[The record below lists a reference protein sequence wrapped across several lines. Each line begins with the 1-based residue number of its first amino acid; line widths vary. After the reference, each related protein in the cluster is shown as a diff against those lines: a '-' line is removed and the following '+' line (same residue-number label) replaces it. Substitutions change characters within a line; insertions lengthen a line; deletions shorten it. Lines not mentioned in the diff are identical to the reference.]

1 MRISD
6 WSSDVC
12 SSDLLA
18 LESLDLALDAA
29 EALVAFVGGAVDAG
43 HRANDRAVAGVDL
56 LQRIRNLSHC
66 RAHPRRL
73 HCEVE
78 QVAAAVLGSLR
89 QIGQRC
95 LDGLLVALTA
105 DLLETFHLL
114 LAHRGVVDVEDLDRL
129 ILSGTVPDRKSTRL

>member
-12 SSDLLA
+12 SSDLQHARAAALLA

-56 LQRIRNLSHC
+56 LQRIRTLSHC

-114 LAHRGVVDVEDLDRL
+114 LEIGRAHV
-129 ILSGTVPDRKSTRL
+129 